1 MDATSAAKA
10 SSQLRF
16 RRPFSASTSSDDP
29 TFTTT
34 RLASDKRRAAVL
46 RSAVVIRAQY
56 CHLLEQAAS
65 PNISL
70 HNEINRSTEAT
81 TKWVESTN
89 QPSGSGMRTW
99 KMRVPSKSSNL
110 CPTVGSYS
118 LPTL

>member
-16 RRPFSASTSSDDP
+16 RRPFSASTSNADP

-46 RSAVVIRAQY
+46 LSARVMRGQY

-70 HNEINRSTEAT
+70 RRRSTA
-81 TKWVESTN
+81 SQG
-89 QPSGSGMRTW
+89 QPQSGQRVRTDGRAVVRGLG
-99 KMRVPSKSSNL
+99 KRRDLPSAE
-110 CPTVGSYS
+110 GG
-118 LPTL
+118 